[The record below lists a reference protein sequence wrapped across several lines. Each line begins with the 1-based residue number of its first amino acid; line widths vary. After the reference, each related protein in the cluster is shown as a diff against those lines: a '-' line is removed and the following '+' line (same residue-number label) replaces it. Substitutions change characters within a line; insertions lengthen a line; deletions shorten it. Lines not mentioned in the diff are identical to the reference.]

1 MKSEKLD
8 LNSVNQSDFGAV
20 AKAVENSLPKD
31 AILLDKHLLPSR
43 GRYYTEDIYV
53 KKFST
58 LNIKNLSTIKEND
71 ANYSIDSTSS
81 SCVWNINTNKI

>member
-31 AILLDKHLLPSR
+31 AILLDKHLN
-43 GRYYTEDIYV
+43 V
-53 KKFST
+53 
-58 LNIKNLSTIKEND
+58 NV
-71 ANYSIDSTSS
+71 
-81 SCVWNINTNKI
+81 C

>member
-43 GRYYTEDIYV
+43 
-53 KKFST
+53 
-58 LNIKNLSTIKEND
+58 LLSMRRMQIIS
-71 ANYSIDSTSS
+71 SIQQFLL
-81 SCVWNINTNKI
+81 VY